1 MFVRR
6 DPSKTDDDT
15 LVDIVGALHDL
26 CYINMEESHQMHYRN
41 GTMSEQSTPQ
51 HQVDGLPPFNG
62 MELEGVSNTVLRAMW
77 EQQRFEEQ
85 LRHASNHSSENPTTI
100 VNNLQDQR
108 GGRYRSMTRRQN
120 LSDRQQ
126 QDVENKK
133 YKKDDQHVCNSATS
147 REFLQFD
154 WLDSICA
161 Y

>member
-1 MFVRR
+1 
-6 DPSKTDDDT
+6 
-15 LVDIVGALHDL
+15 
-26 CYINMEESHQMHYRN
+26 
-41 GTMSEQSTPQ
+41 MSEQSTPQ